1 MAEGS
6 VALQGEMGSVAA
18 AGRNLSSLD
27 SLNQAMVDAHDPS
40 VPSSRVVAVVAFS
53 GGEGTADMVRRA
65 RAAGLPVWEV
75 SA

>member
-27 SLNQAMVDAHDPS
+27 SLNQAMGHLRAGIGQVQASGEAKPGFTDADS
-40 VPSSRVVAVVAFS
+40 RLVISRVQ
-53 GGEGTADMVRRA
+53 
-65 RAAGLPVWEV
+65 
-75 SA
+75 